1 MNTGPPPARSRTWD
15 VVLSSLVLVV
25 AAVVVAT
32 GVFVGVISVA
42 FLDDC
47 SPPTCRADDAWIAV
61 GAALAAAVV
70 LGLAGLVMTIVR
82 LTRRRAAWPFASA
95 TLLLVVLAVA
105 AGVIGYAAAVH
116 PR

>member
-1 MNTGPPPARSRTWD
+1 M
-15 VVLSSLVLVV
+15 VSLAHRLPSEEFLDKNIQSEEY
-25 AAVVVAT
+25 
-32 GVFVGVISVA
+32 FVGVDRIASA
-42 FLDDC
+42 L
-47 SPPTCRADDAWIAV
+47 ADDAWIAV

-70 LGLAGLVMTIVR
+70 LGLAGLVVTIVR

-105 AGVIGYAAAVH
+105 AGVLGYVAAVH